1 MKTFRE
7 IATEQIEIYEKKNAD
22 YGDAAESLYRE
33 HGMTYFIIMLKQKLL
48 RIESICKQQSVNF
61 ESLED
66 SFRDIS
72 NYAIMAAMRCS
83 DNKEPIQQASTVH
96 IPKRR

>member
-7 IATEQIEIYEKKNAD
+7 IATEQIDAYEKKNAD

-48 RIESICKQQSVNF
+48 RIESVCKQQSVNF

-66 SFRDIS
+66 SFRDMS
-72 NYAIMAAMRCS
+72 NYALMAAMRCP
-83 DNKEPIQQASTVH
+83 DKKETVQQSATSH
-96 IPKRR
+96 IPRRR

>member
-7 IATEQIEIYEKKNAD
+7 IATEQIDTYEKKNTD

-48 RIESICKQQSVNF
+48 RIESLCKQQSVNF

-66 SFRDIS
+66 SFRDMS
-72 NYAIMAAMRCS
+72 NYALMAAMRCP
-83 DNKEPIQQASTVH
+83 DKKETAQQAATVH

>member
-7 IATEQIEIYEKKNAD
+7 IATEQIDAYEKKNAD

-48 RIESICKQQSVNF
+48 RIESVCKQQSVNF

-66 SFRDIS
+66 SFRDMS
-72 NYAIMAAMRCS
+72 NYALMAAMRCP
-83 DNKEPIQQASTVH
+83 DKKETVQQAATSHV
-96 IPKRR
+96 PRRR

>member
-7 IATEQIEIYEKKNAD
+7 IATEQIDTYEKKNTD

-48 RIESICKQQSVNF
+48 RAESLCKQQSVNF

-66 SFRDIS
+66 SFRDMS
-72 NYAIMAAMRCS
+72 NYALMAAMRCP
-83 DNKEPIQQASTVH
+83 DKKETAQQAATVH
-96 IPKRR
+96 IPKGR

>member
-7 IATEQIEIYEKKNAD
+7 IATEQIDTYEKKNTD

-48 RIESICKQQSVNF
+48 RAESLCKQQSVNF

-66 SFRDIS
+66 SFRDMS
-72 NYAIMAAMRCS
+72 NYALMAAMRCP
-83 DNKEPIQQASTVH
+83 DKKETAQQAATAH
-96 IPKRR
+96 IPKGR

>member
-7 IATEQIEIYEKKNAD
+7 IATEQIDTYEKKNTD

-48 RIESICKQQSVNF
+48 RAESLCKQQSVNF

-66 SFRDIS
+66 SFRDMS
-72 NYAIMAAMRCS
+72 NYALMAAMRCP
-83 DNKEPIQQASTVH
+83 DKKETIQQAATVH
-96 IPKRR
+96 IPKGR

>member
-7 IATEQIEIYEKKNAD
+7 IATEQIDAYEKKNAD

-48 RIESICKQQSVNF
+48 RIESVCKQQSVNF

-66 SFRDIS
+66 SFRDMS
-72 NYAIMAAMRCS
+72 NYALMAAMRCP
-83 DNKEPIQQASTVH
+83 NKKETVQQSATSH
-96 IPKRR
+96 IPRRR

>member
-7 IATEQIEIYEKKNAD
+7 VATEQIDTFEKKNAD

-48 RIESICKQQSVNF
+48 RIESLCKQQSVNF

-66 SFRDIS
+66 SFRDMS
-72 NYAIMAAMRCS
+72 NYALMAAMRCP
-83 DNKEPIQQASTVH
+83 DKKEPVQQAVTVH

>member
-7 IATEQIEIYEKKNAD
+7 IATEQIDAYEKKNAD

-48 RIESICKQQSVNF
+48 RIESVCKQQSVNF

-66 SFRDIS
+66 SFRDMS
-72 NYAIMAAMRCS
+72 NYALMAAMRCP
-83 DNKEPIQQASTVH
+83 DKKETVQQAATSH
-96 IPKRR
+96 IPRRR